1 MILPEYKKNA
11 DYKEFKD
18 IKQHNRPFSLYLK
31 EDLDGL
37 IKLTE
42 RYKTMYP
49 QDSNS
54 SKSRTLSN
62 DEAPLSAGRA
72 GHFIDYSVFKSQK
85 PGNRAVN
92 NKIRVGKK

>member
-1 MILPEYKKNA
+1 LPEYKKQK

-42 RYKTMYP
+42 KYKEMYP
-49 QDSNS
+49 DSNR
-54 SKSRTLSN
+54 SKSKTLSN
-62 DEAPLSAGRA
+62 EEP
-72 GHFIDYSVFKSQK
+72 
-85 PGNRAVN
+85 P
-92 NKIRVGKK
+92 